1 MPELTQEQRAEL
13 RAKAEAATP
22 GPWYATDGVV
32 WAIVPV
38 MGMGYDTG
46 RNGEPIPIP
55 VVEPSQ
61 ERIADSSEQD
71 AAYIAAADPQTVLA
85 LLDALEEAEQQRAD
99 WIAAWHTEHDVA
111 VTARAVSRRQPYSA
125 AQ

>member
-13 RAKAEAATP
+13 RAKAQAATR
-22 GPWYATDGVV
+22 GPWMVLPPVIIGGNNDVATPHDG
-32 WAIVPV
+32 
-38 MGMGYDTG
+38 
-46 RNGEPIPIP
+46 
-55 VVEPSQ
+55 
-61 ERIADSSEQD
+61 ERHRSIATRALPEN
-71 AAYIAAADPQTVLA
+71 AAFIAAADPPTVLA